1 MSTSVYAAET
11 LNIDQVVD
19 LGIEA
24 SDNLEDLSEAVEDLE
39 KEYNRALARG
49 INFEKQV
56 NEIRGFQMLHSLK
69 LSDVDFTDEQEDEY
83 DDYQRSYGPV
93 PPRLPRQQWVQM
105 NLLGKYLPE
114 QLQIAYK
121 DLQVQY
127 EKAEAG
133 TAYQGKKLYNNLVY
147 LEELLVL
154 QEEYLRILEKQYS
167 NAKEKIN
174 LGMISELEL
183 LEAKVDYENQ
193 VLSVENLEYSIAA
206 IQMQINQFIDYDL
219 LAEWETRS
227 TLKTND
233 LAIESPELAVEAAMN
248 ASRGLALAK
257 EKDALMQD
265 KADFFDGLGNETIE
279 EILDA
284 KVEASEASYDL
295 IDKEK
300 TVEVSAYNQ
309 YMTVENARENL
320 EETKDQYYE
329 SIENLKS
336 GRLNF
341 EAGYI
346 DQNTYDLIAFQ
357 HDLQRVNLKRAL
369 RTLGEEASYFKLL
382 LEQGLF

>member
-11 LNIDQVVD
+11 LTIDEVVD

-24 SDNLEDLSEAVEDLE
+24 SEDLEDLSDAVEDLE

-56 NEIRGFQMLHSLK
+56 NEIRAFQMLHSLK
-69 LSDVDFTDEQEDEY
+69 LSDVDFTEKQEDEY

-121 DLQVQY
+121 NLQVQY

-147 LEELLVL
+147 LEELFVL

-167 NAKEKIN
+167 NAKQKFD
-174 LGMISELEL
+174 LGMISELDL
-183 LEAKVDYENQ
+183 LKAEMDYENQ
-193 VLSVENLEYSIAA
+193 VLSVENLEYSIDALK
-206 IQMQINQFIDYDL
+206 MQINRFIDYDL
-219 LAEWETRS
+219 LAEWES
-227 TLKTND
+227 KGTLRIND
-233 LAIESPELAVEAAMN
+233 VAIDSPEMAVEAAMN
-248 ASRGLALAK
+248 ASRGLAFAK
-257 EKDALMQD
+257 EKDALFQD
-265 KADFFDGLGNETIE
+265 KADFFSALGNDTIE

-284 KVEASEASYDL
+284 KVEAREAAYEL
-295 IDKEK
+295 IDKRK
-300 TVEVSAYNQ
+300 NVEVTAYNQ
-309 YMTVENARENL
+309 YVTVKKAREVLL
-320 EETKDQYYE
+320 EEKDQYYE
-329 SIENLKS
+329 SIENLRNAK
-336 GRLNF
+336 LNF
-341 EAGYI
+341 EVGYI
-346 DQNTYDLIAFQ
+346 DQNTLDLVTFQ
-357 HDLQRVNLKRAL
+357 FDLQQTNLKRAF
-369 RTLGEEASYFKLL
+369 RTLSEEASYFRLF

>member
-1 MSTSVYAAET
+1 MSTNVYAGET
-11 LNIDQVVD
+11 ISIDQVVN
-19 LGIEA
+19 LGIET
-24 SDNLEDLSEAVEDLE
+24 SDTLEDLSEAVEDLE

-49 INFEKQV
+49 LNFEKQV
-56 NEIRGFQMLHSLK
+56 DEIRAFQKLHSLK
-69 LSDVDFTDEQEDEY
+69 LSDVDFTEEQEDDY
-83 DDYQRSYGPV
+83 DYYQRNYGPV
-93 PPRLPRQQWVQM
+93 PPRLPREQWVQM
-105 NLLGKYLPE
+105 NLLGLYIPD
-114 QLQIAYK
+114 QLEIAYK

-147 LEELLVL
+147 LEELLTL

-167 NAKEKIN
+167 NTQEKVN

-183 LEAKVDYENQ
+183 LQAKVDYENQ
-193 VLSVENLEYSIAA
+193 VLSVENLNYSIDALR
-206 IQMQINQFIDYDL
+206 MQINQFIDYDL
-219 LAEWETRS
+219 LAKWDTKS
-227 TLKTND
+227 TLKTNN
-233 LAIESPELAVEAAMN
+233 LVIESPELAVEAAMN
-248 ASRGLALAK
+248 ASRGLSLAK
-257 EKDALMQD
+257 AKNELMQD
-265 KADFFDGLGNETIE
+265 KANFFDGLGNDTIE

-284 KVEASEASYDL
+284 KVEASEASFDL

-300 TVEVSAYNQ
+300 SVEVQAYNQ
-309 YMTVENARENL
+309 YVTVENAREDL
-320 EETKDQYYE
+320 AETKDQYYE

-346 DQNTYDLIAFQ
+346 DQNTLDLIAFQ
-357 HDLQRVNLKRAL
+357 HDLQRINLKRAL